1 MFKRIAL
8 LLPALALTACVVVI
22 GDDDAELHID
32 DDRTISH
39 HQSNK
44 LKQDHIIGNRVED
57 ALHNDAQLM
66 NTDISVSNQGQNII
80 LHGELFSAADLQ
92 RAIDIA
98 MSDPEVSAVSSRIIL
113 TLSK

>member
-22 GDDDAELHID
+22 ADEDADLRFDDDSAV
-32 DDRTISH
+32 SH

-44 LKQDHIIGNRVED
+44 VKQDYIISNRVED
-57 ALHNDAQLM
+57 ALHNDSQLM
-66 NTDISVSNQGQNII
+66 NADISVSNKGQNII
-80 LHGELFSAADLQ
+80 LHGELFSASDLQ
-92 RAIDIA
+92 RAIDVA
-98 MSDPEVSAVSSRIIL
+98 LADPEVNAVSSRIVL